1 MGRGVTALAAPAG
14 TDVLFLQGN
23 LLHGPA
29 AGQSPGDEAGHG
41 MGGAVGAGTAQ
52 QGKDA
57 HQTKS
62 PQKGLLRR
70 SLPMLVAG
78 P

>member
-1 MGRGVTALAAPAG
+1 MGRGGTALAAPAG
-14 TDVLFLQGN
+14 ADVLFPQGD
-23 LLHGPA
+23 LLHRPA
-29 AGQSPGDEAGHG
+29 AGQPSGDEAGHG
-41 MGGAVGAGTAQ
+41 VGGAVGAGAAQ